1 LKALLSPSALQTT
14 VRCRVAAHELL
25 RGSAESIAQWR
36 RQPIS
41 LGTEKL
47 PASFLKHAE
56 DATVAAVTAVV
67 AAVERQGWRERSFAD
82 WGVIA
87 APNLFGR
94 ITNAQAIERFRTEGA
109 WGISPHLIPHQ
120 SLHAMSGTVSQA
132 LKIYGPNFGVSGGP
146 NASLD
151 AFLIAAAML
160 ADGSL
165 PGLWLLMTGYESE
178 WIPAPGGRPN
188 PAPNC
193 LACALALTPTEVGTA
208 GLHLAIGQAASGADL
223 TIFPEFQLGA
233 FAEEW
238 TNAAQAPRW
247 RLSDTCWLEFD
258 AVLPKSPCENPLQL
272 ANFSVVSCVT
282 RGENTI

>member
-1 LKALLSPSALQTT
+1 LKALLSSPALQTT

-25 RGSAESIAQWR
+25 RGSAEAIAQWR
-36 RQPIS
+36 RQPIR
-41 LGTEKL
+41 LGTENL

-56 DATVAAVTAVV
+56 DQTVAAVWAVV
-67 AAVERQGWRERSFAD
+67 HALERQGWRNRSFAE

-87 APNLFGR
+87 APNLCGR
-94 ITNAQAIERFRTEGA
+94 MTNAQAMERFRKEGA

-120 SLHAMSGTVSQA
+120 SLHAMSGTISQA

-165 PGLWLLMTGYESE
+165 PGLWLLLTGYESE
-178 WIPAPGGRPN
+178 WIPAPDGPPS

-193 LACALALTPTEVGTA
+193 IACALALTPTEPGAA
-208 GLHLAIGQAASGADL
+208 GLHLSIGQTARAADL
-223 TIFPEFQLGA
+223 AIFPEFQLGL
-233 FAEEW
+233 FAEECG
-238 TNAAQAPRW
+238 NAWQALGPKW

-258 AVLPKSPCENPLQL
+258 AILPGAEGRS
-272 ANFSVVSCVT
+272 
-282 RGENTI
+282 

>member
-1 LKALLSPSALQTT
+1 M
-14 VRCRVAAHELL
+14 
-25 RGSAESIAQWR
+25 
-36 RQPIS
+36 
-41 LGTEKL
+41 

-56 DATVAAVTAVV
+56 DPTVAAVWAVLH
-67 AAVERQGWRERSFAD
+67 ALDRQGWRDRSFAD

-87 APNLFGR
+87 APNLCGR
-94 ITNAQAIERFRTEGA
+94 ITNAQAMERFRNEGA

-120 SLHAMSGTVSQA
+120 SLHAMSGTISQA

-151 AFLIAAAML
+151 AFLCAAALL

-165 PGLWLLMTGYESE
+165 PGLWLLLTGYETE
-178 WIPAPGGRPN
+178 WVPAPDGRLS

-193 LACALALTPTEVGTA
+193 ITCALALTPTEPGA
-208 GLHLAIGQAASGADL
+208 GGLHLAIGQTASATDL
-223 TIFPEFQLGA
+223 AIFPEFELGL

-238 TNAAQAPRW
+238 TNAAPAPGPKW

-258 AVLPKSPCENPLQL
+258 AVLPAAERRS
-272 ANFSVVSCVT
+272 
-282 RGENTI
+282 

>member
-1 LKALLSPSALQTT
+1 M
-14 VRCRVAAHELL
+14 VRCRVAASELL
-25 RGSAESIAQWR
+25 IASAAAIAQWR
-36 RQPIS
+36 RQPI
-41 LGTEKL
+41 GVGAEKL

-56 DATVAAVTAVV
+56 DPTIAAVRVV
-67 AAVERQGWRERSFAD
+67 LEALERQGWRDRSFAD

-87 APNLFGR
+87 APNMCGR
-94 ITNAQAIERFRTEGA
+94 ITNAFAMERFRREGA

-120 SLHAMSGTVSQA
+120 SLHAMSGTISQA
-132 LKIYGPNFGVSGGP
+132 LKIYGPNFGVCGGP

-178 WIPAPGGRPN
+178 WIPAQDGQPS

-193 LACALALTPTEVGTA
+193 IACALALTPTDFGI
-208 GLHLAIGQAASGADL
+208 GGHHLAIGQTVGDADL
-223 TIFPEFQLGA
+223 TIFPEFQLGQ

-238 TNAAQAPRW
+238 TNSARPPAGKW
-247 RLSDTCWLEFD
+247 RLSDTFWLELD
-258 AVLPKSPCENPLQL
+258 EALSRAEGQ
-272 ANFSVVSCVT
+272 S
-282 RGENTI
+282 